1 MLPFPTLSAARALPA
16 DRPRAL
22 LAGGAGY
29 IGAHVCAVLLAEGWD
44 VVLLDDFSNAP
55 RDALA
60 RIEAIGLGR
69 PRLWRGDLRDGA
81 LLDRL
86 FAVERPDAVVH
97 LAGLKA
103 VGESVADPLRYYDV
117 NLGGAVSLLAA
128 MRRHGVGRLAFS
140 SSATVYAAPGPRIA
154 EDAPLGALNPYG
166 RSKLM
171 IERVVDDLC
180 AAAPDFAAV
189 SLRYFNPVGAHPSGL
204 IGEVPN
210 GTPNNL
216 FPYIARVAAGLSDRL
231 RVFGA
236 DWPTPDG
243 SGVRDYIHVMD
254 LAEGHLAALRLLM
267 GPQAQR
273 GRHLA
278 VNLGTGRGYSVFE
291 AAAAFG
297 AAAGVDIPLAVTA
310 RRPGD
315 AAECT
320 ADPSRAAELLGW
332 RATRGLAQMC
342 ADHWAFQRG
351 LARREAA

>member
-1 MLPFPTLSAARALPA
+1 
-16 DRPRAL
+16 
-22 LAGGAGY
+22 
-29 IGAHVCAVLLAEGWD
+29 
-44 VVLLDDFSNAP
+44 
-55 RDALA
+55 
-60 RIEAIGLGR
+60 
-69 PRLWRGDLRDGA
+69 
-81 LLDRL
+81 
-86 FAVERPDAVVH
+86 VH

>member
-1 MLPFPTLSAARALPA
+1 MLHFPPRPAAPRTR
-16 DRPRAL
+16 DRPCAL

-29 IGAHVCAVLLAEGWD
+29 IGAHVCAVFLAEGWD
-44 VVLLDDFSNAP
+44 VILLDDFSNAP
-55 RDALA
+55 PDAA
-60 RIEAIGLGR
+60 VRIGSIGLGR
-69 PRLWRGDLRDGA
+69 PRLWRGDVRDGA

-117 NLGGAVSLLAA
+117 NVGGAVSLLAA
-128 MRRHGVGRLAFS
+128 MRRHGVGRLVFS
-140 SSATVYAAPGPRIA
+140 SSATVYAEPGPCIP

-166 RSKLM
+166 RSKLT
-171 IERVVDDLC
+171 IERVIEDLC

-204 IGEVPN
+204 IGEIPS

-216 FPYIARVAAGLSDRL
+216 FPYIARVAAGLSDKL

-254 LAEGHLAALRLLM
+254 LAEGHLAALRLLT
-267 GPQAQR
+267 GPDAPL
-273 GRHLA
+273 GRNLP

-297 AAAGVDIPLAVTA
+297 AAAGVRIPLEVTA

-320 ADPSRAAELLGW
+320 ADPARAAALLGW
-332 RATRGLAQMC
+332 RASRGLALMC
-342 ADHWAFQRG
+342 ADHWAFQQG
-351 LARREAA
+351 LRLRDVA